1 LQAWSGKARVRY
13 LILSDIHANLEAFEK
28 CMEIAKG
35 RYQELLCLGDL
46 VGYGPDPNAIVDA
59 MQEVATVIIRGNHD
73 KACCGITDA
82 ADFNPLARLSAAWTR
97 EQLSAKNLAAL
108 RHLPQG
114 PVEAAGC
121 ELVHGSPR
129 DEDEYVVEAYEA
141 LPALE
146 AASSPV
152 VFFGHTHLQ
161 GGFMNTAERELRVI
175 HCGSIQEAR
184 PLTRELEPGARYLIN
199 PGSVGQ
205 PRDRDWRA
213 AFAILDSDKQ
223 QVEYYRTSYDV
234 AETQRK
240 MKKAALPEPLITRLQ
255 LGR

>member
-1 LQAWSGKARVRY
+1 MRY
-13 LILSDIHANLEAFEK
+13 LIVSDIHSNLEAFEK
-28 CMEIAKG
+28 SMQVAKD
-35 RYQELLCLGDL
+35 RYQEVLCLGDL

-59 MQEVATVIIRGNHD
+59 VQAIASVTIRGNHD

-82 ADFNPLARLSAAWTR
+82 SDFNPLARASAAWTR
-97 EQLSAKNLAAL
+97 EQLTPENLASL
-108 RHLPQG
+108 RELPEG
-114 PVEAAGC
+114 PVEVSGF

-129 DEDEYVVEAYEA
+129 DEDEYVVEPYDA
-141 LPALE
+141 LPVLE
-146 AASSPV
+146 TASAPL

-161 GGFMNTAERELRVI
+161 GGFMATPDGKLQVI
-175 HCGSIQEAR
+175 HCESIDDGC
-184 PLTRELEPGARYLIN
+184 PLILTLEPGAHYLIN

-213 AFAILDSDKQ
+213 AFAILDSDQ
-223 QVEYYRTSYDV
+223 RQVEYYRTGYDV

-255 LGR
+255 FGR